1 MSKAY
6 ALLALLVLGASSAP
20 AFADAAPPLDK
31 SMIASVDAAPSP
43 SNAKFKPFTGR
54 IIGNNVR
61 MRTSADLD
69 SHIITELGKDEYVV
83 VKGENGD
90 FYAVEAPADLK
101 AYIFR
106 GFIID
111 KVVEGDRV
119 NVRLAPDRDAPIIGH
134 YSTGQ
139 LIDGHICDDNNKW
152 MEINAPEDTQFY
164 IAKEYVEYAG
174 KPELKAVQDK
184 RKATVTQLLESTNL
198 LSQAEMRKAF
208 HEIDVE
214 RLTHNYQT
222 IIHDYSDFP
231 AAVAQAKKD
240 LHSLQEEYL
249 HRKISFLE
257 AKASN
262 AGGKQEAP
270 LGLYEVSSKE
280 ENLLSPTDR
289 MKIWEPMEEAIYLSW
304 SSMHHAKTMDDFYAD
319 QKMKSKTVSGIL
331 EAYREP
337 VKNKPGNFIVKDRD
351 TPVAYVY
358 STHVN
363 LEDYVGK
370 RVNLIVSSRPN
381 NNFAFPAYYVLEV
394 E

>member
-6 ALLALLVLGASSAP
+6 ALSALLTLGAFSAS

-31 SMIASVDAAPSP
+31 SITSAQTAPSF
-43 SNAKFKPFTGR
+43 SGSKFKAFTGK

-61 MRTSADLD
+61 MRSSADLD
-69 SHIITELGKDEYVV
+69 SPIITELKKDEYVIV
-83 VKGENGD
+83 AGEQGD
-90 FYAVEAPADLK
+90 FYAVEAPTNLK

-106 GFIID
+106 GFVID
-111 KVVEGDRV
+111 DVVEGDRV
-119 NVRLAPDRDAPIIGH
+119 NVRLSPDRDAPIIGH

-139 LIDGHICDDNNKW
+139 LIDGTICENNSKW
-152 MEINAPEDTQFY
+152 LEINAPTDTQFY

-184 RKATVTQLLESTNL
+184 RKDTVSQLLESTNL

-208 HEIDVE
+208 HEIDIE
-214 RLTHNYQT
+214 RVSHNYHT

-231 AAVAQAKKD
+231 AFVASAKKN
-240 LHSLQEEYL
+240 LHSIQEDYL
-249 HRKISFLE
+249 HRKIAFLE
-257 AKASN
+257 ARASN
-262 AGGKQEAP
+262 LGKGHETS
-270 LGLYEVSSKE
+270 GNIYETAHFSE
-280 ENLLSPTDR
+280 DTLSPTDR
-289 MKIWEPMEEAIYLSW
+289 MKIWEPIEEAMYLSW

-331 EAYREP
+331 ESYREP
-337 VKNKPGNFIVKDRD
+337 VKNKPGNFVLKDND
-351 TPVAYVY
+351 ITLAYVY

-363 LEDYVGK
+363 LEDFVGK

>member
-6 ALLALLVLGASSAP
+6 ALLALLMLGAFSAP

-31 SMIASVDAAPSP
+31 SITSVDTTPAHSG
-43 SNAKFKPFTGR
+43 SKFKAFTGK
-54 IIGNNVR
+54 IIGTNVR

-69 SHIITELGKDEYVV
+69 SHIITELNKDEYVV
-83 VKGENGD
+83 VTGEKGD

-111 KVVEGDRV
+111 DIVEGDRV
-119 NVRLAPDRDAPIIGH
+119 NVRLSPDRDAPIIGH
-134 YSTGQ
+134 YSTGHSVN
-139 LIDGHICDDNNKW
+139 GNICDDNNKW
-152 MEINAPEDTQFY
+152 MEIDAPENTQFF

-174 KPELKAVQDK
+174 KPELKVVQDK

-208 HEIDVE
+208 HEIDIE
-214 RLTHNYQT
+214 RVTHNYSS
-222 IIHDYSDFP
+222 IINDFSDFP
-231 AAVAQAKKD
+231 TFVTLAKKE
-240 LHSLQEEYL
+240 LHAIQEDYL

-262 AGGKQEAP
+262 MGKGQEVS
-270 LGLYEVSSKE
+270 GSIYEVAYHSE
-280 ENLLSPTDR
+280 DALSPTDR
-289 MKIWEPMEEAIYLSW
+289 MKVWEPIEEAMYLSW

-331 EAYREP
+331 ESYKEP
-337 VKNKPGNFIVKDRD
+337 VKNKPGNFVVKDRD
-351 TPVAYVY
+351 ITVAYVY

-363 LEDYVGK
+363 LEDFVGK

-381 NNFAFPAYYVLEV
+381 NSFAFPAYYVLEV

>member
-6 ALLALLVLGASSAP
+6 ALSALLTLGAFSAS

-31 SMIASVDAAPSP
+31 SITSAQTAPSF
-43 SNAKFKPFTGR
+43 SGSKFKAFTGK

-61 MRTSADLD
+61 MRSSADLD
-69 SHIITELGKDEYVV
+69 SHIITELKKDEYVIV
-83 VKGENGD
+83 AGEQGD
-90 FYAVEAPADLK
+90 FYAVEAPTNLK

-106 GFIID
+106 GFVID
-111 KVVEGDRV
+111 DVVEGDRV
-119 NVRLAPDRDAPIIGH
+119 NVRLSPDRDAPIIGH

-139 LIDGHICDDNNKW
+139 QIDGTICEDNSKW
-152 MEINAPEDTQFY
+152 LEINAPADTQFY

-184 RKATVTQLLESTNL
+184 RKDTVSQLLESTNL

-208 HEIDVE
+208 HEIDIE
-214 RLTHNYQT
+214 RVSHNYHT

-231 AAVAQAKKD
+231 AFVASAKKN
-240 LHSLQEEYL
+240 LHSIQEDYL
-249 HRKISFLE
+249 HRKIAFLE
-257 AKASN
+257 ARASN
-262 AGGKQEAP
+262 LGKGHETS
-270 LGLYEVSSKE
+270 GNIYETSHFSE
-280 ENLLSPTDR
+280 DALSPTDR
-289 MKIWEPMEEAIYLSW
+289 MKIWEPIEEAMYLSW

-331 EAYREP
+331 ESYREP
-337 VKNKPGNFIVKDRD
+337 VKNKPGNFVLKDND
-351 TPVAYVY
+351 ITLAYVY

-363 LEDYVGK
+363 LEDFVGK

-381 NNFAFPAYYVLEV
+381 NSFAFPAYYVLEV

>member
-6 ALLALLVLGASSAP
+6 ALSALLTLGAFSAS

-31 SMIASVDAAPSP
+31 SITSAQTAPSF
-43 SNAKFKPFTGR
+43 SGSKFKAFTGK

-61 MRTSADLD
+61 MRSSADLD
-69 SHIITELGKDEYVV
+69 SHIITELKKDEYVIV
-83 VKGENGD
+83 AGEHGD
-90 FYAVEAPADLK
+90 FYAVEAPTNLK

-106 GFIID
+106 GFVID
-111 KVVEGDRV
+111 DVVEGDRV
-119 NVRLAPDRDAPIIGH
+119 NVRLSPDRDAPIIGN

-139 LIDGHICDDNNKW
+139 QIDGTICEDNSKW
-152 MEINAPEDTQFY
+152 LEINAPADTQFY

-184 RKATVTQLLESTNL
+184 RKDTVSQLLESTNL

-208 HEIDVE
+208 HEIDIE
-214 RLTHNYQT
+214 RVSHNYHT
-222 IIHDYSDFP
+222 IIRDYSDFP
-231 AAVAQAKKD
+231 AFVASAKKN
-240 LHSLQEEYL
+240 LHSIQEDYL
-249 HRKISFLE
+249 HRKIAFLE
-257 AKASN
+257 ARASN
-262 AGGKQEAP
+262 LGKGHETS
-270 LGLYEVSSKE
+270 GNIYEIAHFSE
-280 ENLLSPTDR
+280 DALSPTDR
-289 MKIWEPMEEAIYLSW
+289 MKIWEPIEEAMYLSW

-331 EAYREP
+331 ESYREP
-337 VKNKPGNFIVKDRD
+337 VKNKPGNFVLKDKD
-351 TPVAYVY
+351 ITLAYVY

-363 LEDYVGK
+363 LEDFVGK

>member
-6 ALLALLVLGASSAP
+6 AMLALLMLGAFSVP

-31 SMIASVDAAPSP
+31 SITASVDVSHTG
-43 SNAKFKPFTGR
+43 SKFKAFTGK

-61 MRTSADLD
+61 MRTSPDLD
-69 SHIITELGKDEYVV
+69 SHIIAELTRDEYVV

-106 GFIID
+106 GFVID

-139 LIDGHICDDNNKW
+139 SIDGHICDDNSKW
-152 MEINAPEDTQFY
+152 MEISAPSDTRFF

-174 KPELKAVQDK
+174 NPELKAVQDK

-208 HEIDVE
+208 HEIDFE
-214 RLTHNYQT
+214 RINHNYNT

-231 AAVAQAKKD
+231 KFVTQAKKE
-240 LHSLQEEYL
+240 LQEMQEEYL
-249 HRKISFLE
+249 HRKIAFLE

-262 AGGKQEAP
+262 KKEQEHYSSNI
-270 LGLYEVSSKE
+270 YEVSLKE
-280 ENLLSPTDR
+280 EEHLTPTDR
-289 MKIWEPMEEAIYLSW
+289 MKAWEPYEEAMYLSW
-304 SSMHHAKTMDDFYAD
+304 ASMHHAKTMDDFYAD

-337 VKNKPGNFIVKDRD
+337 VKNKPGNFIVKERD
-351 TPVAYVY
+351 VTVAYVY

-381 NNFAFPAYYVLEV
+381 NSFAFPAYYVLEV

>member
-6 ALLALLVLGASSAP
+6 ALLALLMLGAFSAP

-31 SMIASVDAAPSP
+31 SITSVDTTPAHSG
-43 SNAKFKPFTGR
+43 SKFKAFTGK
-54 IIGNNVR
+54 IVGSNVR

-69 SHIITELGKDEYVV
+69 SHIITELSKDEYVV
-83 VKGENGD
+83 VTGEKGD
-90 FYAVEAPADLK
+90 FYTVEAPADLK

-111 KVVEGDRV
+111 DVVEGDRV
-119 NVRLAPDRDAPIIGH
+119 NVRLSPDRDAPIIGH
-134 YSTGQ
+134 YSTGHSVN
-139 LIDGHICDDNNKW
+139 GNICDDNNKW
-152 MEINAPEDTQFY
+152 MEIDAPENTQFF

-174 KPELKAVQDK
+174 KPELKVVQDK

-208 HEIDVE
+208 HEIDIE
-214 RLTHNYQT
+214 RVTHNYSS
-222 IIHDYSDFP
+222 IINDFSDFP
-231 AAVAQAKKD
+231 TFVASAKKE
-240 LHSLQEEYL
+240 LHAIQEDYL

-262 AGGKQEAP
+262 MGKSQEVN
-270 LGLYEVSSKE
+270 GNIYEVAYHSE
-280 ENLLSPTDR
+280 DALSPTDR
-289 MKIWEPMEEAIYLSW
+289 MKVWEPIEEAMYLSW
-304 SSMHHAKTMDDFYAD
+304 SSMHHAKTMDDFYTD
-319 QKMKSKTVSGIL
+319 QKMKSKTISGIL
-331 EAYREP
+331 ESYKEP
-337 VKNKPGNFIVKDRD
+337 VKNKPGNFVVKDRD
-351 TPVAYVY
+351 ITVAYVY

-363 LEDYVGK
+363 LEDFVGK

-381 NNFAFPAYYVLEV
+381 NSFAFPAYYVLEV